1 MTIPDAAV
9 AAVRAALT
17 GWTGV
22 KVYDSIITGDVPLQY
37 VVVYPTSG
45 ELASVDLDCT
55 YDSGRFT
62 FQVTSVAAGTSRS
75 LGQECRGL
83 ATRVRDA
90 LVGKVLAVEGWS
102 CDPIEH
108 DFSQS
113 PQRDEDVLERPTVFA
128 ADGYTL
134 DALRL
139 T

>member
-9 AAVRAALT
+9 AAVRAALAA
-17 GWTGV
+17 WSGV
-22 KVYDSIITGDVPLQY
+22 QVFDSIVTGNPAGQY

-45 ELASVDLDCT
+45 ELSSVDLDFT

-90 LVGKVLAVEGWS
+90 LVGQVLVVSGWA

-108 DFSQS
+108 DFSQN

-128 ADGYTL
+128 ADGYVL
-134 DALRL
+134 NALRL
-139 T
+139 P

>member
-17 GWTGV
+17 AWSSV
-22 KVYDSIITGDVPLQY
+22 KVYDSIITGDPSNQY
-37 VVVYPTSG
+37 VVVYPANG
-45 ELASVDLDCT
+45 ELSSVDLDCT

-62 FQVTSVAAGTSRS
+62 FQVTSVAAGTSRL

-83 ATRVRDA
+83 ATRVRDT
-90 LVGKVLAVEGWS
+90 LVGQVLTIDGWA

-108 DFSQS
+108 DFSQG

-128 ADGYTL
+128 ADGYRL
-134 DALRL
+134 DAHRL